1 MILINFSSPLGQ
13 DQLKQAESLLREPV
27 GQVINFSFQLDSDQ
41 LILPQFR
48 TAMKKFPISAE
59 VIRNEPVAVILPSA
73 NYLAALILAE
83 LHAWMDYF
91 PTILRIRIQPYSLPP
106 RHEVAELLDLQETED
121 SARGTD

>member
-27 GQVINFSFQLDSDQ
+27 DQVINFSFQLDSDQ
-41 LILPQFR
+41 LILPQFKSV
-48 TAMKKFPISAE
+48 MKKFPLSVEE
-59 VIRNEPVAVILPSA
+59 VRNEPVAVILPSA